1 MAAEATAT
9 RLSSVHPERTREN
22 PATTDTV
29 NVTRHRHADLMSP
42 GPASAVL
49 DHLAPGTSVFVPLA
63 NGEPRTVLDAVEAGA
78 EGLEGVRVHQMHA
91 LYDREYLKGTWAGR
105 LDHTSYFLSANTR
118 THFYAGTIEL
128 VPCNFSEVPR
138 LLRMLPDP
146 KLVLAA
152 VSPPDRHGYF
162 SLGTNADYVSPFIGR
177 VPFFVEAN
185 PNMPRTFGRNS
196 IHVSQ
201 TIGWCEADYP
211 LFGIEPAP
219 SGDVDR
225 AIAQLVAERIPH
237 GATLQAGIG
246 SIPNAVLR
254 ELTDHHDLGL
264 HTELLSDG
272 VIELIHLGVLTGTRK
287 SRRPGKHVTTFC
299 LGSQELY
306 DFLHEN
312 PAVELLPVDYVNDPR
327 VIGTEP
333 DFVSINATTEVD
345 FLGQCASE
353 TIGGRYWSGSGGQA
367 DFARG
372 ATYAQGGQGFIVLR
386 STTTDESFSRIQP
399 QLTTGSAVTTLKNT
413 VDKVVTEYGV
423 AELRGRSIR
432 ERTKALIQ
440 IAHPK
445 FRDDLEQSARELG
458 YL

>member
-1 MAAEATAT
+1 MIGATTEQVSAT
-9 RLSSVHPERTREN
+9 RPRRYDIAPSSPE
-22 PATTDTV
+22 
-29 NVTRHRHADLMSP
+29 
-42 GPASAVL
+42 AVL
-49 DHLAPGTSVFVPLA
+49 SHLAPGTSVIVPLA
-63 NGEPRTVLDAVEAGA
+63 NGEPRTVLDAIEGGA
-78 EGLEGVRVHQMHA
+78 DGLRGVRVHQMHA
-91 LYDREYLKGTWAGR
+91 LGDREYFTGRWAGR
-105 LDHTSYFLSANTR
+105 LDHTSYFLSPATR
-118 THFYAGTIEL
+118 TRFHEGTVDL

-138 LLRMLPDP
+138 LLRSLPEP
-146 KLVLAA
+146 KIVVAA

-162 SLGTNADYVSPFIGR
+162 SLGTNADYVAGFIGR

-201 TIGWCEADYP
+201 TVGWCEADYP
-211 LFGIEPAP
+211 LFAIEPVEP
-219 SGDVDR
+219 GELDR
-225 AIAQLVAERIPH
+225 RIARFVAERVPD

-246 SIPNAVLR
+246 SIPNAVLH
-254 ELTDHHDLGL
+254 ELVDHRDLGL

-272 VIELIHLGVLTGTRK
+272 VIELIHRGVLTGTRK

-299 LGSQELY
+299 LGSQALY

-327 VIGTEP
+327 VIATEP
-333 DFVSINATTEVD
+333 NFVSINATTEVD

-372 ATYAQGGQGFIVLR
+372 ATYALDGQGFIVLH
-386 STTTDESFSRIQP
+386 STTTDGSFSRIRP
-399 QLTTGSAVTTLKNT
+399 QLTAGSAVTTLKNT

-423 AELRGRSIR
+423 AELQGRSIR
-432 ERTKALIQ
+432 ERTRALIAV
-440 IAHPK
+440 AHPD
-445 FRDDLEQSARELG
+445 FRPELEREAAAIG